1 MQHQLERGVKKS
13 ERNNPEDTK
22 ASEGGGG
29 GGVLSVGAEVP
40 LQLVERPI
48 VEQADIMQPM
58 EYYGRADLH
67 NEPSVEKV
75 DLI

>member
-22 ASEGGGG
+22 AIEGGGG
-29 GGVLSVGAEVP
+29 GVSSAGAEVP

-48 VEQADIMQPM
+48 VEQADTIQPM
-58 EYYGRADLH
+58 AEQISTMQH
-67 NEPSVEKV
+67 VEEPSVEQV